1 MLTLLTEYDV
11 QASEVSVLITSDDE
25 LQRLNRSFR
34 NLDETTDVL
43 SFPAPH
49 AVSGQLGDIAIS
61 IEFAE
66 AGALQRGVDCE
77 CEIAMLAIHGGMH
90 LLGFDDSTDEERADM
105 LARMNEIANKVG
117 LPTDSEWSSL
127 PHGGSA

>member
-1 MLTLLTEYDV
+1 MRTLMTEHEV
-11 QASEVSVLITSDDE
+11 LASEVSVLITNDDE
-25 LQRLNRSFR
+25 IRRLNRSFR

-43 SFPAPH
+43 SFPAPDT
-49 AVSGQLGDIAIS
+49 ASGQLGDIAIS

-66 AGALQRGVDCE
+66 AGALKRGVDCE
-77 CEIAMLAIHGGMH
+77 SEIAMLAIHGGLH
-90 LLGFDDSTDEERADM
+90 LLGFDDSTDEERANM
-105 LARMNEIANKVG
+105 VVRMNEIADKIG